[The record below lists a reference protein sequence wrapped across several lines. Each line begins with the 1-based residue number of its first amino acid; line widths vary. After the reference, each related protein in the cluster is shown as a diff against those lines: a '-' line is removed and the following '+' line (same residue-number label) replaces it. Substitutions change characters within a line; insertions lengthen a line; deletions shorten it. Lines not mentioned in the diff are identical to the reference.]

1 MSTHSSIL
9 GGFYGQKSLA
19 GYSPRCR
26 RLNSK
31 EQPLPYTAQPV
42 LGDHR
47 LQTLGI
53 FLPRLPSSFW
63 PLREEGSP
71 GESVGGVM
79 WGKPNAGTDLSVYY
93 DFLPAQ
99 WVQESV
105 VQPVSIFLTSSF
117 LPYLSYILPL
127 SLSPCGRQGDPWARD
142 PWLSSASRVAVRPG
156 EAQAPIL

>member
-47 LQTLGI
+47 LQTLGM

-71 GESVGGVM
+71 GESVGGGM

-117 LPYLSYILPL
+117 LPYHLQPLIGTFSFSLPGMK
-127 SLSPCGRQGDPWARD
+127 LSPSFSLYSPQTHTDTHKYFLTLNR
-142 PWLSSASRVAVRPG
+142 L
-156 EAQAPIL
+156 